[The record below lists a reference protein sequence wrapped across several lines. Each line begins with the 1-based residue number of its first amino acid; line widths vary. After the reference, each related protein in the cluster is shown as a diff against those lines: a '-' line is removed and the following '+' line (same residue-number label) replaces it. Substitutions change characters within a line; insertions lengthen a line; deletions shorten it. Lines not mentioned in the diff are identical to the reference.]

1 MLLVDEV
8 DDREYLTG
16 LFETMYAEL
25 PTPKPKK
32 RVCQVK
38 CVNLFNFSGGRI

>member
-16 LFETMYAEL
+16 LFETMYEGL

-32 RVCQVK
+32 
-38 CVNLFNFSGGRI
+38 